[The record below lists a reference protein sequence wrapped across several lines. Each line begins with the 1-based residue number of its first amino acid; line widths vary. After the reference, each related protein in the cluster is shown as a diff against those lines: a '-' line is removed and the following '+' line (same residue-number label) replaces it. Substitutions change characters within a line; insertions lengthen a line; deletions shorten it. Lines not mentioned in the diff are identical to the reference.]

1 MSSFRIPSII
11 ADYMHVLG
19 IPGLTHDGHRVL
31 LYPALIDCL
40 QTFDYFKRVQ
50 HTLQNLRDPK
60 RGAEYR

>member
-1 MSSFRIPSII
+1 
-11 ADYMHVLG
+11 MHVLG

-60 RGAEYR
+60 HGAEYR